1 MAKSAAIYVPSLF
14 SLFLA
19 AHSTSAQDVARPEGP
34 PPTFKA
40 EVSLVNLTATVID
53 GAGRPVAGLQ
63 KDDFVIYDN
72 GVPQTIAVFRND
84 EDIPVSVG
92 IVFDTSGSMVDKIDD
107 VGDAV
112 VHFINTVN
120 PQDDIFVMQF
130 STETSLVQDFTADR
144 RRLRQAVERLRAR
157 GSTSLY
163 EAIVKSLEHIQRG
176 QNRRKALLVVTDGN
190 DTSSQI
196 GLKQAV
202 DLAIRS
208 EVTIYCLGLGHG
220 EQGSF
225 GHAGGLSKD
234 TVDADALLAFSDATG
249 GKTFILEGPHQK
261 KGVDQVDRAA
271 QEVAAE
277 LRRQYTLAYYPK
289 KDRTAGGYNRVQV
302 EVNKPNLKVRTHD
315 GYFTAPASSNSV
327 RP

>member
-1 MAKSAAIYVPSLF
+1 MGTLFSYLPSLF
-14 SLFLA
+14 SVLLA
-19 AHSTSAQDVARPEGP
+19 AYPASAQGVAKAEGP
-34 PPTFKA
+34 TPTIKVD
-40 EVSLVNLTATVID
+40 VSLVNLTATVID
-53 GAGRPVAGLQ
+53 GAGRPVAALQ
-63 KDDFVIYDN
+63 KDDFAIYEN

-92 IVFDTSGSMVDKIDD
+92 IVFDTSGSMVDKIED

-112 VHFINTVN
+112 VHFIDIVN
-120 PQDDIFVMQF
+120 PQDDIFVMRF

-163 EAIVKSLEHIQRG
+163 EAIVESLEHIQSGRN
-176 QNRRKALLVVTDGN
+176 QRKALLVITDGN

-225 GHAGGLSKD
+225 DHLEGLFKD

-249 GKTFILEGPHQK
+249 GKTFILAGPHEK
-261 KGVDQVDRAA
+261 RGVDQIDRAVLD
-271 QEVAAE
+271 VAAE
-277 LRRQYTLAYYPK
+277 LRRQYTLAYYPSTA
-289 KDRTAGGYNRVQV
+289 RTAGGYSRIRV
-302 EVNKPNLKVRTHD
+302 EVKKGNLSVRTRE
-315 GYFTAPASSNSV
+315 GYFASPTPSV
-327 RP
+327 SVHP